1 MLFSLKFWN
10 DFYIIS
16 RAFYIRLVCLGRV
29 GLLLSFLVIVW
40 YRLRIIVC
48 NIFFLLICIG
58 VWVKDIIVE
67 GVTLNYIIVNPGFK
81 IGFNIFI
88 LVEIIFFFSLFW
100 RFFDKIYF
108 NGCEWW
114 PSYENFLLFFG
125 LSFLGTVL
133 LLVRSFFCNWVYRR
147 LLAGKN
153 IKKQMML
160 VLIFGLLFL
169 FLQWYEWGHMFFNVR
184 DGWYGRIYYVLI
196 GSHRVHVFLGLLFL
210 RFGRWLIVSGW
221 SLKILYFF
229 EESFIYWHFV
239 DVIWFLL
246 FLFFYC

>member
-1 MLFSLKFWN
+1 M
-10 DFYIIS
+10 
-16 RAFYIRLVCLGRV
+16 
-29 GLLLSFLVIVW
+29 
-40 YRLRIIVC
+40 
-48 NIFFLLICIG
+48 
-58 VWVKDIIVE
+58 
-67 GVTLNYIIVNPGFK
+67 
-81 IGFNIFI
+81 
-88 LVEIIFFFSLFW
+88 
-100 RFFDKIYF
+100 
-108 NGCEWW
+108 
-114 PSYENFLLFFG
+114 
-125 LSFLGTVL
+125 
-133 LLVRSFFCNWVYRR
+133 YRR

-229 EESFIYWHFV
+229 EESFIY
-239 DVIWFLL
+239 
-246 FLFFYC
+246 